1 MRKLLHLS
9 DLHFG
14 RIDPVLLDPLLALAQ
29 RLQPDLV
36 AVSGDLTQRAR
47 PAEFQAARH
56 FLAALPAPQ
65 IVVPGNHDVPLYNV
79 MLRFIR
85 PLARYR
91 HFITK
96 DLQPFYADAEL
107 AVLGLNTARSLTI
120 QGGRLNRAQLRQVQR
135 HFRDTAPEAVKIIVT
150 HHPFDVPPGQPD
162 RIVGRATRAMA
173 VLAECGADIFL
184 AGHLHLSH
192 TQHSTERYK
201 IAGHNALLVQ
211 AGTAVSTRWRG
222 EENSFNVLTLDLPF
236 LTVERFAWQAAAQQ
250 FQPGGR
256 EVFCREPHGWERR
269 RA

>member
-14 RIDPVLLDPLLALAQ
+14 RTDPVLLEPLLTLAR

-47 PAEFQAARH
+47 SAEFQAARQ
-56 FLAALPAPQ
+56 FLAALPTPQ
-65 IVVPGNHDVPLYNV
+65 IVVPGNHDVPLYNIFQRFARPFSRYR
-79 MLRFIR
+79 RFI
-85 PLARYR
+85 
-91 HFITK
+91 TT

-120 QGGRLNRAQLRQVQR
+120 QGGRLNRAQLRQVQQR
-135 HFRDTAPEAVKIIVT
+135 LRTAAPAAVKIIVT

-173 VLAECGADIFL
+173 VLAECGADLFL

-201 IAGHNALLVQ
+201 IAGHNALLIQ

-222 EENSFNVLTLDLPF
+222 EENSFNVLTLDTPY
-236 LTVERFAWQAAAQQ
+236 LTVERYAWQAAAQQ

-256 EVFCREPHGWERR
+256 EVFRREPQGWERR
-269 RA
+269 